1 MFEACV
7 HATIYLPRRRWYV
20 FGCSD
25 IYNIHLEFSEATLDG
40 TSTDYFGNLIFC
52 FVVMPRRR
60 TKEKK
65 PPVKGDEIRF
75 IRGTYKGC
83 TGWMDTANKLKSKS
97 KMVWVVV
104 DDEDE
109 EVHSRVWRTSIRE
122 SFQAPATWAEAV
134 VQQHPDIE
142 SAVIEVARLF
152 ASCSIED
159 EMSVLKLV
167 GEEIRRAMTENG
179 KKTIRVVT
187 FRKKRD

>member
-1 MFEACV
+1 
-7 HATIYLPRRRWYV
+7 
-20 FGCSD
+20 
-25 IYNIHLEFSEATLDG
+25 
-40 TSTDYFGNLIFC
+40 
-52 FVVMPRRR
+52 MPRRR

-83 TGWMDTANKLKSKS
+83 TGWVDTANKLKRKS

-152 ASCSIED
+152 ASCSILQED
-159 EMSVLKLV
+159 EDSVFTLIDK
-167 GEEIRRAMTENG
+167 EIRRAMWERE

-187 FRKKRD
+187 FFRKKKD